1 MKTEIDSR
9 AIQCIEY
16 LVKNKGYKSER
27 EFLHSLGFPEAKL
40 SEARK
45 GKSGFRAED
54 IEKILTVFEEING
67 HWIMTGKGDM
77 RLQPD
82 NNISNSSFI
91 LQEYNQLKA
100 ENRELIEEIGKLKE
114 RIEQMKKDN
123 VRWDIAAENADVKSY
138 GLAK

>member
-9 AIQCIEY
+9 TIQCIEY
-16 LVKNKGYKSER
+16 LVKNKGYRSET
-27 EFLHSLGFPEAKL
+27 EFLSSLGFPPAKL

-45 GKSGFRAED
+45 GKSGFRADD
-54 IEKILTVFEEING
+54 IGKLLMNFDDING

-77 RLQPD
+77 LLQPD

-91 LQEYNQLKA
+91 LQEYNQLKQ
-100 ENRELIEEIGKLKE
+100 ENRELIEEVGKLKE
-114 RIEQMKKDN
+114 RIEQLKKDN
-123 VRWDIAAENADVKSY
+123 VRLDIAAENADANPY

>member
-9 AIQCIEY
+9 VIQCVEHLI
-16 LVKNKGYKSER
+16 KNKVYKSER

-45 GKSGFRAED
+45 GKSSFRADD
-54 IEKILTVFEEING
+54 IGKILMAFEEING

-77 RLQPD
+77 LLQPD

-91 LQEYNQLKA
+91 LQEYNNLKK
-100 ENRELIEEIGKLKE
+100 ENRELSEEVGKLKE
-114 RIEQMKKDN
+114 RIN
-123 VRWDIAAENADVKSY
+123 RVRLFNF
-138 GLAK
+138 L

>member
-9 AIQCIEY
+9 TIQCIEY
-16 LVKNKGYKSER
+16 LVKNKGYRSEK
-27 EFLHSLGFPEAKL
+27 EFLERLDFPESKL

-45 GKSGFRAED
+45 GKSGFRASD
-54 IEKILTVFEEING
+54 IGKILMNFEEING

-91 LQEYNQLKA
+91 LQEYNNLKN
-100 ENRELIEEIGKLKE
+100 ENRELLEEIGKLKE
-114 RIEQMKKDN
+114 RIKNLQSDYAPLG
-123 VRWDIAAENADVKSY
+123 IAAENADAKPY

>member
-9 AIQCIEY
+9 AIHCIEY

-27 EFLHSLGFPEAKL
+27 EFLQSLGFPEAKL

-45 GKSGFRAED
+45 GKSGFRADD
-54 IEKILTVFEEING
+54 IGKILMTFGEING

-77 RLQPD
+77 LLQPD

-114 RIEQMKKDN
+114 RIEQMKK
-123 VRWDIAAENADVKSY
+123 R
-138 GLAK
+138 

>member
-16 LVKNKGYKSER
+16 LIRNKGYKSER

-54 IEKILTVFEEING
+54 IGKILTTFGEING

-123 VRWDIAAENADVKSY
+123 VRWDIAAENADVKQY

>member
-54 IEKILTVFEEING
+54 IGKILTVFEEING